1 VEAWVRNGSIMILMN
16 DENTALE
23 YLNTA
28 LALAP
33 DNAEV
38 AHQRGLIYYSL
49 ERYEEA
55 LADFDLA
62 FSVDPGNPMHL
73 YYRAL
78 ILELLNRGSEAR
90 RTWIVALRLFE
101 EIGDT
106 SKAAE
111 CKARIKRTR

>member
-1 VEAWVRNGSIMILMN
+1 MK
-16 DENTALE
+16 DESTALE

-33 DNAEV
+33 NNADV
-38 AHQRGLIYYSL
+38 AQQRGLIYYSL

-55 LADFDLA
+55 LSDFDLA

-78 ILELLNRGSEAR
+78 MLELLDR
-90 RTWIVALRLFE
+90 RTEAHRTWVVALRIFE

-106 SKAAE
+106 AKTAE
-111 CKARIKRTR
+111 CKARIRRTS